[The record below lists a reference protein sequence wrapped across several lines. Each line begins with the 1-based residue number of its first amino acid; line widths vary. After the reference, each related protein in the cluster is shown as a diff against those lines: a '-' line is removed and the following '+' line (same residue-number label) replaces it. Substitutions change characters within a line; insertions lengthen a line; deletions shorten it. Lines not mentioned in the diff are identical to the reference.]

1 MAKQQKQLDNQK
13 TPDKKSKKSKP
24 KKALRVVLIIL
35 CVILALILVLGITG
49 VLVIKFGFLDRIN
62 YENNSET
69 ISQEEAA
76 SIVLEEAEE
85 IDPDNTDPIFEEED
99 IVFEENVTHEG
110 QGDHIVNIMLV
121 GQDAREGQGR
131 QRSDSMMLVTFNKN
145 KGTITLT
152 SFMRDEYVQIPGYGA
167 TKLCHAYAYGGMD
180 LLNQTLYNHY
190 GIEIDGNLE
199 VDFSGFEDIIDY
211 LGGVDI
217 ELTGAEA
224 KYLKSAGHKYVSKG
238 MCHLKGETALLYARL
253 RSIDNDYNRAER
265 QRKVMLSLIEAYKG
279 LSQTEMLSALYDLLP
294 YLTTNMTQTEI
305 VNYALDLFPMLSGSQ
320 VETLRIPVDGT
331 FKTGYVKVSDAGG
344 MKLWCQLKIDFEAN
358 RKVLEEVFAE

>member
-1 MAKQQKQLDNQK
+1 MSQEQNSLHKKKRSDQQKK
-13 TPDKKSKKSKP
+13 GKSGKGV
-24 KKALRVVLIIL
+24 RVTLIVL
-35 CVILALILVLGITG
+35 CVVLALILIIGVAAVLFMKFG
-49 VLVIKFGFLDRIN
+49 VLNRIN
-62 YENNSET
+62 YENNSAT
-69 ISQEEAA
+69 ISREEAE
-76 SIVLEEAEE
+76 SIAQQEWEE
-85 IDPDNTDPIFEEED
+85 IDPDNTDPIFDENEITFED
-99 IVFEENVTHEG
+99 DVQHEG
-110 QGDHIVNIMLV
+110 QGEHIVNIMLV

-131 QRSDSMMLVTFNKN
+131 QRSDSMMLVTFNEK

-217 ELTGAEA
+217 ELTSAEA
-224 KYLKSAGHKYVSKG
+224 KYLKQAGHGYVKKG
-238 MCHLKGETALLYARL
+238 MCHLKGSTALLYARL

-265 QRKVMLSLIEAYKG
+265 QRKVMLSLIDAYKD
-279 LSQTEMLSALYDLLP
+279 LSKTEMMTALYDILP
-294 YLTTNMTQTEI
+294 YLTTNMSQQQI
-305 VNYALDLFPMLSGSQ
+305 VGYATDLFPMLSGAE

-331 FKTGYVKVSDAGG
+331 FKTGYIKVSEG

-358 RKVLEEVFAE
+358 RKVLDEVFGEE